1 MDLCQSLCGITC
13 INIGF
18 LDAFINIHV
27 SLLVPVAQE
36 LLELFKYHE
45 IKTILIINR
54 QRNISFMLILN
65 FGSKQT
71 KIYNLASVCTILTNT

>member
-45 IKTILIINR
+45 IKTILIK
-54 QRNISFMLILN
+54 NISFMLILN